1 MITLQ
6 QLKDLEE
13 ESISRGI
20 PIVGSDKGAWLLQ
33 FIQEHKPKKILELGT
48 ANGYSGIILGSE
60 QGELTTIEINEKI
73 AEEAMQNFALF
84 NINAKII
91 MGDGV
96 ELVKHIAQKNKEIFD
111 LIFIDFHKKGYFQVL
126 DSCLYLIKKGG
137 YIIADNI
144 TMEGCED
151 FKEAVL
157 SHSKLQTKFISIKD
171 GLSCSKRI
179 S

>member
-13 ESISRGI
+13 ESIKRNI
-20 PIVGSDKGAWLLQ
+20 PIVSSDKGAWLLE
-33 FIQEHKPKKILELGT
+33 FIQKHKPKKILELGT

-96 ELVKHIAQKNKEIFD
+96 EIIKKIATTNKRIFD

-126 DSCLYLIKKGG
+126 DACLHLIKKGG
-137 YIIADNI
+137 FIIADNI
-144 TMEGCED
+144 TMDGCED
-151 FKEAVL
+151 FKAAVL
-157 SHSKLQTKFISIKD
+157 SHPMLKTNIISIRD
-171 GLSCSKRI
+171 GLSCSEKIR
-179 S
+179 